1 MRTCI
6 VVMITLTSDKLAPI
20 KVGFPIKNPVY
31 QELAVHTKAD
41 YQSQGLAPR
50 GGRQSK
56 ATSAYIV

>member
-41 YQSQGLAPR
+41 YQSQGLAPLPP
-50 GGRQSK
+50 GGE
-56 ATSAYIV
+56 AV